1 MGDCTWSSDRN
12 LRRATATGR
21 LDDQFH
27 VAVPRRLSPLLP
39 SRKLCEASR
48 SPVQCSGAAAAPV
61 FDPLRMTGCRS
72 AAAASAIT
80 SGTE

>member
-48 SPVQCSGAAAAPV
+48 SPVQCSGAAV
-61 FDPLRMTGCRS
+61 
-72 AAAASAIT
+72 AASSSRPSLLWLVGRRLCVCPKA
-80 SGTE
+80 ER

>member
-1 MGDCTWSSDRN
+1 MGDCAWASDRN

-39 SRKLCEASR
+39 PRKLCETSR
-48 SPVQCSGAAAAPV
+48 SPVQWCCC
-61 FDPLRMTGCRS
+61 GCRLTLWLV
-72 AAAASAIT
+72 AGCGWPASALRL
-80 SGTE
+80 SEGRA